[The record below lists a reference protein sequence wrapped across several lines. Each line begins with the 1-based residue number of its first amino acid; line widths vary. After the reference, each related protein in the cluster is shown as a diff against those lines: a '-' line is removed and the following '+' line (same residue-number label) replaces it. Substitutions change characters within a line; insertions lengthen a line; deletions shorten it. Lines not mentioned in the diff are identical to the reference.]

1 MGFLLGLGLDYDL
14 IVFFRIW
21 EFRSDGYCNE
31 DAIRLG
37 VASMG
42 GTITAA
48 GAIFTMEMA
57 GMLLSPIPTVD
68 ELGLLL
74 IASVLIDIIIVETC
88 LVPAL
93 LSLRADLNWYPVPM
107 PPPTRFVDENL
118 KQEIEMQADSGYES
132 SRENVPFLLDTDE
145 PSASD
150 VESLSP
156 L

>member
-68 ELGLLL
+68 EFGLLL
-74 IASVLIDIIIVETC
+74 IASVLIDIIAVETC

-93 LSLRADLNWYPVPM
+93 LSLRADLNWYPVSM
-107 PPPTRFVDENL
+107 PPPTRFLDGQSKPTVEL
-118 KQEIEMQADSGYES
+118 HAEPPAADSSGS
-132 SRENVPFLLDTDE
+132 SENVPFLLDT
-145 PSASD
+145 
-150 VESLSP
+150 
-156 L
+156 

>member
-42 GTITAA
+42 GTIAAA
-48 GAIFTMEMA
+48 GAIFTLEMA
-57 GMLLSPIPTVD
+57 GMLLSPMAQVD

-107 PPPTRFVDENL
+107 PPPTRFLDKKPVTP
-118 KQEIEMQADSGYES
+118 QVEMEADCGDT
-132 SRENVPFLLDTDE
+132 SRAAE
-145 PSASD
+145 
-150 VESLSP
+150 
-156 L
+156 